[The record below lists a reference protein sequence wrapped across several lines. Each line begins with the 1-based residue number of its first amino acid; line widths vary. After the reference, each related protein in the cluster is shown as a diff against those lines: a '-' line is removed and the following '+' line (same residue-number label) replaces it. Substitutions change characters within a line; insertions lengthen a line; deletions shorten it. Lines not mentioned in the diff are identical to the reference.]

1 MGPSRTASAKAMEP
15 GRFAD
20 RREGWPI
27 SKIILVVACLAVVGV
42 ACRSAGLPRESFW
55 ADRHLHLALRRVFW
69 TGCSDPGFAV

>member
-1 MGPSRTASAKAMEP
+1 MGPSRTASVKAMEP

-20 RREGWPI
+20 CREGRPI
-27 SKIILVVACLAVVGV
+27 GKIIVVVACLGVVGV
-42 ACRSAGLPRESFW
+42 ASRSAGLTRESFW